1 MKKKYNYQTYTNLQ
15 RLLNIILLRLYLLFS
30 NYKNYDL
37 NLIKECSLVYEYE
50 LPLEKYL
57 YIKFKSRAKIISFS
71 QAKKKNYLNFTFF
84 IKNIFSE
91 KIILNIKDFNL
102 KNFKY
107 YSNFVPEYFFINRNL
122 GNYSLTNFRENQ
134 IYII

>member
-15 RLLNIILLRLYLLFS
+15 RFLNIIFLKIYLLFFNNKNS
-30 NYKNYDL
+30 NL
-37 NLIKECSLVYEYE
+37 SLVKECSLVYEYD

-71 QAKKKNYLNFTFF
+71 QAKKNNYFNFTIL
-84 IKNIFSE
+84 IKKILSE

-102 KNFKY
+102 KNFKK
-107 YSNFVPEYFFINRNL
+107 YSNFVPEYFFINKNSE
-122 GNYSLTNFRENQ
+122 NYYLTNFRANQ
-134 IYII
+134 IYHI